1 MGNEFKPI
9 PDKNQASDWLIRQ
22 VKWLESQ
29 IKGDHNFSLHWLA
42 LAHYFNCARTN
53 FSKSLPHFNLLMHQC
68 ETWVYHCAA
77 DSIWG
82 GCDNQLETRAKI
94 SLLILIL
101 SLWMATNKDD
111 WDPPREAST
120 FDTTREGEQKKIRL
134 NLKPMFCNF
143 FIVSWKDWNKQ
154 VCLLVLVVSARFLL
168 IFLFKD
174 ILILVSK

>member
-1 MGNEFKPI
+1 MKLWLHSRINDSIKYISKKLEISSFKVVATFNLRLGNEFKPI

-134 NLKPMFCNF
+134 NLKLMFCNF
-143 FIVSWKDWNKQ
+143 FIVS
-154 VCLLVLVVSARFLL
+154 
-168 IFLFKD
+168 
-174 ILILVSK
+174 

>member
-1 MGNEFKPI
+1 MKLWLHSRINDSIKYISKKLEISSFKVVVTFNLRLGNEFKPI

-101 SLWMATNKDD
+101 SLDGHQQRWLG
-111 WDPPREAST
+111 S
-120 FDTTREGEQKKIRL
+120 
-134 NLKPMFCNF
+134 
-143 FIVSWKDWNKQ
+143 
-154 VCLLVLVVSARFLL
+154 
-168 IFLFKD
+168 
-174 ILILVSK
+174 SKRGFYFWYY